1 MSVKEMSMRGSWRA
15 STKEPLIMK
24 DPEMDLRMMRLE
36 EEFRKMAIHLQHIQQ
51 VVSSTASAS
60 R

>member
-1 MSVKEMSMRGSWRA
+1 MRGSWRA